1 MDPSAVEPPSRQL
14 LDVLS
19 RYGLATPADLRRC
32 RPQVRRLAHDLPTF
46 DSVWIDALTQSRVL
60 TPLQAKLLE
69 SEQPQRLQVGP
80 CILVDEWENAGRW
93 TLRVAKHR
101 GTGRRCLLTFVDV
114 PANERPKA
122 LDQVRDVIARLL
134 GLSHPSIIAPQGC
147 DETDDR
153 LVVVSPFVSGPTLK
167 QLLVRRGRFPISVVT
182 DIAWQLI
189 DGLAALE
196 EREVV
201 HGDVTLTSVRLT
213 ARGQAVLLHPGVM
226 PAAGSRVSIHAPLGP
241 ENYDGIAPELI
252 STGRPATPATD
263 LYAVGCVLWQLLA
276 GRPPYPTGDPLAK
289 LAAHQTKP
297 MDDVRRWVP
306 DAPADLAALI
316 AQLTSK
322 HAEHRGSGPREI
334 RDNWPLGTRSRH
346 SHLAQFH
353 SSFGTVAPRH
363 GDVHRSASKFPLKA
377 VAVMLFLLSG
387 VSLSLLDAGARNEV
401 LRFAGRA
408 MGAAERES
416 SELAASAGAGDDVS
430 TANGKPS
437 DLLPFPSRAVDGV
450 IELTSAGP
458 YAVGNVNID
467 GPLVIRA
474 AAGIEP
480 RIVVSEQPLRLAATV
495 VRIEGVRIDAVRIE
509 TAPGEERHSDRGD
522 GTPTVPAL
530 VAIQSQQVVL
540 DGCRLIAVAA
550 DPVGRDESLSD
561 PERAAA
567 AVVEAAAVAWK
578 IPDPSNPTGGKL
590 LMRNTVV
597 SGPLHAVE
605 THAMPR
611 SIGFDNCLKQG
622 AGALLRLAHSGK
634 SVPLR
639 VHLRQTTLRNS
650 GGVVRWSKAAAGGS
664 LQPLLLIA
672 ENSVFDVPPA
682 RGAFLE
688 FAVQT
693 VPNAWE
699 RLIRVTG
706 EGSLLRVGMLLAA
719 SDLEGTTHPTAIETS
734 RLRIEGLLIDAFEFA
749 GSGTSDPSVSV
760 IALSQAPR
768 STPTPPGIDAERLT
782 NSAVSPVVRQ
792 VARP

>member
-32 RPQVRRLAHDLPTF
+32 RSQVRRLAHDLPTF

-80 CILVDEWENAGRW
+80 CILVDEWENDGRW
-93 TLRVAKHR
+93 TLRVARHR
-101 GTGRRCLLTFVDV
+101 STQRRCLLTFVDV
-114 PANERPKA
+114 AANERPKA
-122 LDQVRDVIARLL
+122 LDQVREVIARLS
-134 GLSHPSIIAPQGC
+134 GLSHPSIVVPQGC

-153 LVVVSPFVSGPTLK
+153 LVVVSPYVAGPTLK

-226 PAAGSRVSIHAPLGP
+226 PAVGSRVSIHAPLGP

-252 STGRPATPATD
+252 STGRSATPASD

-306 DAPADLAALI
+306 DAPAELAGLI
-316 AQLTSK
+316 TQLTSK

-334 RDNWPLGTRSRH
+334 RDNWPLPTRARRSQ
-346 SHLAQFH
+346 LAQFH

-363 GDVHRSASKFPLKA
+363 GDVHRSASKFPLTA

-408 MGAAERES
+408 LGTPEREPS
-416 SELAASAGAGDDVS
+416 VRLASAEAGADDL
-430 TANGKPS
+430 TAKGKPF
-437 DLLPFPSRAVDGV
+437 DLLPFPLRPIDGV

-458 YAVGNVNID
+458 YAVGHVNID

-474 AAGIEP
+474 AVGVEP
-480 RIVVSEQPLRLAATV
+480 QIVVSGQPLRLTATAV
-495 VRIEGVRIDAVRIE
+495 KIEGIRIERV
-509 TAPGEERHSDRGD
+509 PSDRD
-522 GTPTVPAL
+522 GRMPPVSAL

-540 DGCRLIAVAA
+540 DGCRLV
-550 DPVGRDESLSD
+550 
-561 PERAAA
+561 AAA
-567 AVVEAAAVAWK
+567 AEPRRRGESPVDSEKMAAAVAPAVAWK
-578 IPDPSNPTGGKL
+578 VLDPGNPTGGKL
-590 LMRNTVV
+590 LMRDTIV

-622 AGALLRLAHSGK
+622 AGVLLRLAHTGRSA
-634 SVPLR
+634 PLR
-639 VHLRQTTLRNS
+639 VHLRQTTLRES
-650 GGVVRWSKAAAGGS
+650 GGVVRWSKAAAGES
-664 LQPLLLIA
+664 LQPMLLIA
-672 ENSVFDVPPA
+672 ENSVFEVPSD

-688 FAVQT
+688 FAEQT
-693 VPNAWE
+693 VPNGWE
-699 RLIRVTG
+699 RLVRVTG
-706 EGSLLRVGMLLAA
+706 EGSLLRDGTLFAA
-719 SDLEGTTHPTAIETS
+719 SHLEQARNPTAITTS
-734 RLRIEGLLIDAFEFA
+734 QLRVEGLLIDAFDFS
-749 GSGTSDPSVSV
+749 GPGTSDPAASV
-760 IALSQAPR
+760 IASSQAPR
-768 STPTPPGIDAERLT
+768 STPTPPGIDADRLT
-782 NSAVSPVVRQ
+782 NSAVVPVVRQ
-792 VARP
+792 VAKP